1 MSKLVAVAFS
11 GGLDTSWCVPH
22 LMDQGWEVVTV
33 TVDVGGFS
41 ATELADLA
49 KRSKELGARDH
60 ILVPAKQIFFDE
72 VLRYLI
78 AGNVLRGGLY
88 PLCVGAERTL
98 QAREVIT
105 QAHKIGADA
114 IAHGCTAAGNDQ
126 IRFEVAVRSLAP
138 NMTML
143 APVRDLTPTRAE
155 QVALLE
161 SRGLPIPSKGSHY
174 SVNTGLWGVTI
185 GGVETTGTVSSIPES
200 EWIRTKGAFDRLHA
214 AKSLKIGFENGVPVS
229 LDGQAMN
236 SVDLIESL
244 DKIAGEYGIGR
255 GIHLGETILGIKGRV
270 AFEAPAANVLLTA
283 HRELEKLVLTK
294 RQQQAKDLVASL
306 YGDMVHEGLYPEPAC
321 RDIEALLRNSQTSV
335 TGEVFAE
342 LKTGNLFIT
351 GVSSPYSLHAASRST
366 YGEAASEWTPE
377 DAKGFGRLY
386 GLASELHARVAAK

>member
-1 MSKLVAVAFS
+1 MSRTVAVAFS

-41 ATELADLA
+41 ASDLEELAARSKQLGA
-49 KRSKELGARDH
+49 KRH
-60 ILVPAKQIFFDE
+60 ITVPAKQTFFNE

-78 AGNVLRGGLY
+78 AGNVLRGNLY

-98 QAREVIT
+98 QAREVIEE
-105 QAHKIGADA
+105 ARKMGADA

-138 NMTML
+138 GMTML
-143 APVRDLTPTRAE
+143 APVRDLTPSRSE

-161 SRGLPIPSKGSHY
+161 SRGLPVPSKGSQY

-185 GGVETTGTVSSIPES
+185 GGVETTGTTQSIPEA
-200 EWIRTKGAFDRLHA
+200 EWIRTKGAFETL
-214 AKSLKIGFENGVPVS
+214 KSPLTVRIGFEKGIPVS
-229 LDGQAMN
+229 LDGMKVDT
-236 SVDLIESL
+236 VDLIESL
-244 DKIAGEYGIGR
+244 DKTAGSYGIGR

-270 AFEAPAANVLLTA
+270 AFEAPAAYVLLTA

-294 RQQQAKDLVASL
+294 RQQQAKDLVSSL

-321 RDIEALLRNSQTSV
+321 RDIEALLRNSQECV
-335 TGEVFAE
+335 TGEVTVE
-342 LKTGNLFIT
+342 LKTGNLFVV
-351 GVSSPYSLHAASRST
+351 GASSPYSLHAASRST

-386 GLASELHARVAAK
+386 GLASELHARVVAQ

>member
-1 MSKLVAVAFS
+1 MSQLVAVAFS

-41 ATELADLA
+41 QSELEDLA
-49 KRSKELGARDH
+49 KRSKELGAMNH
-60 ILVPAKQIFFDE
+60 VLVPAKEIFFNE

-98 QAREVIT
+98 QAREVIE

-161 SRGLPIPSKGSHY
+161 SRGLPIPSKGSQY

-185 GGVETTGTVSSIPES
+185 GGVETTGTALSIPEG
-200 EWIRTKGAFDRLHA
+200 EWIRTKGAFDSLHQP
-214 AKSLKIGFENGVPVS
+214 KSVKLGFEKGAPVS
-229 LDGQAMN
+229 LDGVSM
-236 SVDLIESL
+236 SPVDLIEAL
-244 DKIAGEYGIGR
+244 DKIAGSYGIGR

-270 AFEAPAANVLLTA
+270 AFEAPAATVILTA

-294 RQQQAKDLVASL
+294 RQQQAKDLVSSL

-321 RDIEALLRNSQTSV
+321 RDIEALLSNSQNSV
-335 TGEVFAE
+335 TGEVMLE
-342 LKTGNLFIT
+342 LKTGNLFVS
-351 GVSSPYSLHAASRST
+351 GVTSPYSLHAASRST

-386 GLASELHARVAAK
+386 GLASELHARVAHQ

>member
-22 LMDQGWEVVTV
+22 LLDQGWEVVTV
-33 TVDVGGFS
+33 TVDVGGFTS
-41 ATELADLA
+41 TELAGLEA
-49 KRSKELGARDH
+49 KSKLLGAKAH
-60 ILVPAKQIFFDE
+60 ILVSAKEIFFNE
-72 VLRYLI
+72 VLRFLI

-98 QAREVIT
+98 QAREVIH
-105 QAHKIGADA
+105 QAKLMGADA

-138 NMTML
+138 DMTML
-143 APVRDLTPTRAE
+143 APVRDLTPSRAE

-161 SRGLPIPSKGSHY
+161 SRGLPIPAKSSQY

-185 GGVETTGTVSSIPES
+185 GGAETTGTEQTIPES
-200 EWIRTKGAFDRLHA
+200 EWIRTKGAFET
-214 AKSLKIGFENGVPVS
+214 LKVPESITIGFDQGIPVS
-229 LDGQAMN
+229 LDGHQMDP
-236 SVDLIESL
+236 VDLIEAL
-244 DKIAGEYGIGR
+244 DQKAGSYGIGR

-270 AFEAPAANVLLTA
+270 AFEAPAAHVLLSA

-321 RDIEALLRNSQTSV
+321 RDIEALLQSSQNNVS
-335 TGEVFAE
+335 GEVFIE
-342 LKTGNLFIT
+342 LKTGTFFVT
-351 GVSSPYSLHAASRST
+351 GVRSRYSLHAASRST

-386 GLASELHARVAAK
+386 GLASELHARVAAQ